1 MEISGVDR
9 AVERFT
15 SIEFQNLLNQ
25 DYNNA
30 FFIQRIEI
38 GALRKRL
45 AKNLKH
51 YIFNGLIEA
60 LGESQ
65 RGGRT
70 HAGASAL

>member
-1 MEISGVDR
+1 M
-9 AVERFT
+9 
-15 SIEFQNLLNQ
+15 NQ